1 MTKLL
6 EHLIAKTSPI
16 AKKENIVERIGFRI
30 TVLTPSLIRVEVQKD
45 NKFIDDATQSFWFRD
60 LPAVDYTVEENDK
73 EARII
78 TEKATFC
85 YSIGKKKIT
94 KVKIDGSFVTC
105 NNKGNLLGT
114 RRTLD
119 FCIGAAKL
127 ENGLLSRTGVSVYLD
142 DSLIIKDGKTEERP
156 NKGKDYYIFAYGKD
170 YRNCIKDFFKLT
182 GEVPMLPRYVLGNWW
197 SRYRA
202 YSQQEYISLMERFQ
216 KESLP
221 FTVATIDM
229 DWHWV
234 DVNKRFN
241 DNFKGSNIANGPGWT
256 GYSWNTELFP
266 DYREFLNW
274 LHNNNYHV
282 TLNLHPALGIRWFED
297 CYNDMAKAMG
307 VDPASKATIPFDLSD
322 NKFINNYFEVVH
334 RPFENEGV
342 DFWWI
347 DWQQGTKS
355 TVKNL
360 DPLWALNHYHYLD
373 NCLGN
378 KRGVILSRYSGFG
391 SHRYPLGFS
400 GDTVVYWR
408 SLQFQPYFTN
418 NASNVG
424 YGWWSHDIG
433 GHTFG
438 INDDE
443 MYLRWCQYGVFSPIN
458 RLHST
463 SHDLFGKEPWKR
475 SAPVRAIVNDFLRL
489 RHALVPYIYTMSY
502 LTNKNGISLCEPMY
516 YSYPEREESY
526 TVPNQYTFGTELIV
540 NPVVTKKDK
549 RLNLA
554 KTVVWLP
561 EGRYTDIFTN
571 KIYQGNRYVTMFRDW
586 DTIPVLA
593 KEGAIIPMS
602 MDEGNKADNP
612 KNMKLKIYR
621 GNNSFE
627 LYEDDG
633 YTNDYQSGKF
643 VTTKYTV
650 KEEGNKVTFIISA
663 AKGDTSLIPEVR
675 NYNFN
680 FADIV
685 NGKIKINGKVA
696 NFNQNMSAEVN
707 SNEEIIIEI
716 TDCEYLTNGDIM
728 ENAKAILSRY
738 NASNLGRILKY
749 FGMGKIKDSDE
760 FYQRIQKSRFP
771 KNVKLAVK
779 EAMDK

>member
-1 MTKLL
+1 MTKLSD
-6 EHLIAKTSPI
+6 HLIAKTSPL
-16 AKKENIVERIGFRI
+16 AKKENIVERKGFRI
-30 TVLTPSLIRVEVQKD
+30 TVLTPCLIRVEVQKD
-45 NKFIDDATQSFWFRD
+45 NKFTDEATQTFWFRD
-60 LPAVDYTVEENDK
+60 MPPVEFFIEENNN
-73 EARII
+73 ELII
-78 TEKATFC
+78 TTEKTTFC
-85 YSIGKKKIT
+85 YNFRKKKLT
-94 KVKIDGSFVTC
+94 KVKIDGFFVPC

-119 FCIGAAKL
+119 FRIGAAKL
-127 ENGLLSRTGVSVYLD
+127 DNGLLSKSGVSVYKD
-142 DSLIIKDGKTEERP
+142 NSLIIKEGKTIERP
-156 NKGKDYYIFAYGKD
+156 YKGTDSYIFAYGKD
-170 YRNCIKDFFKLT
+170 YRRCIKDFFMLT
-182 GEVPMLPRYVLGNWW
+182 GNVPMLPKYVLGNWW

-202 YSQQEYISLMERFQ
+202 YTQQEYISLMERFQ
-216 KESLP
+216 KENLP

-241 DNFKGSNIANGPGWT
+241 ASYKGTSIANGPGWT

-266 DYREFLNW
+266 DYKDFLNW

-282 TLNLHPALGIRWFED
+282 TLNLHPALGIRPFED
-297 CYNDMAKAMG
+297 CYPAMAKAMG
-307 VDPASKATIPFDLSD
+307 VDPSTKADIPFDLSD
-322 NKFINNYFEVVH
+322 NNFINNYFEVVH
-334 RPFENEGV
+334 RPFEKDGV

-347 DWQQGTKS
+347 DWQQGKKS

-378 KRGVILSRYSGFG
+378 KRGLILSRYSGFG

-400 GDTVVYWR
+400 GDTVVYWP
-408 SLQFQPYFTN
+408 SLKFQPYFTA

-475 SAPVRAIVNDFLRL
+475 SAPVRNIVNNFLRL
-489 RHALVPYIYTMSY
+489 RHALVPYIYTISY
-502 LTNKNGISLCEPMY
+502 LSHAKGLSLCEPMY
-516 YSYPEREESY
+516 YSYPDKEESY

-540 NPVVTKKDK
+540 SPVVTKKDK
-549 RLNLA
+549 KLNLS

-586 DTIPVLA
+586 DSIPVLA
-593 KEGAIIPMS
+593 KEGAIIPLS
-602 MDEGNKADNP
+602 MDEGNKTDNP
-612 KNMKLKIYR
+612 RKLKIKIYR

-633 YTNDYQSGKF
+633 YTNDYQNGKF
-643 VTTKYTV
+643 ALTKYSVAEDKGTV
-650 KEEGNKVTFIISA
+650 SFTIMPV
-663 AKGDTSLIPEVR
+663 KGDASFVPQTR
-675 NYNFN
+675 NYTLC

-685 NGKIKINGKVA
+685 KGKLKMQNKITE
-696 NFNQNMSAEVN
+696 FNQEINIEVN
-707 SNEEIIIEI
+707 SLEGLTLEIF
-716 TDCEYLTNGDIM
+716 DCEYLTNGDLM
-728 ENAKAILSRY
+728 ENAKEILSRY
-738 NASNLGRILKY
+738 NTGNISRMLKY
-749 FGMGKIKDSDE
+749 FGMGKIKDADE
-760 FYQRIQKSRFP
+760 FYRCIQKSKFS
-771 KNVKLAVK
+771 KNVKMAVK